1 MCNVPQKVNEY
12 DQEIPQSHRQEEAQS
27 TRATQQQEDN

>member
-12 DQEIPQSHRQEEAQS
+12 DQEMPRSHHEEETPS
-27 TRATQQQEDN
+27 TKATQQQDHN